1 MYMAVHRKYAEVNR
15 SSAEVCQD
23 QLGSII
29 QLPDLASLPDA
40 KHLSVD
46 TSASYTYS
54 IEGNCDCHVCG
65 STVCG
70 NRATWC
76 GRWWHKSDT
85 IVKMKLLWSTLV
97 FIL

>member
-1 MYMAVHRKYAEVNR
+1 MHGIASTIHMYMAVHRKYAEVNR

-76 GRWWHKSDT
+76 GR
-85 IVKMKLLWSTLV
+85 
-97 FIL
+97 